1 MSVSIEKVAP
11 DGSTLEEYNSNS
23 AQSKRAYNE
32 EQSANALQRYT
43 ILQKELA
50 RAEALND
57 KDKVR
62 RLESEMNDLLAYVPS
77 KAETY
82 TRPESKTPVEGED
95 YISKPSEP
103 MSMAPVNKEIPKGED
118 MLNPEPEA
126 DFSKMSADWKRK
138 WMPGSKDNDV
148 KPTFDYEGR
157 YKDLGIEQAKQKA
170 DAARAAFMGAADTIK
185 GARTFDQANYV
196 EDPAW
201 IKPLM
206 SYNKDHVDLKPT
218 VKKDLL
224 AAKQYYDS
232 NGTGNPKFD
241 VYKDIYDNI
250 QKLKEEGAQLSPGQ
264 NLFDTYWSNN
274 QVDVSVKTLKEKN
287 PELHAAWSE
296 ANDAYKAL
304 TKQLDSEL
312 AKFNREQRGRHADY
326 GFGTDQF
333 GNRTIIMKVSG
344 EGKNVSYFGQ
354 VEKDE
359 EGNPVKLVWT
369 QALMRNASA
378 DAKLKKED
386 RLDPS
391 KYVPA
396 TSRTMGGIIG
406 EYDIDPNNYN
416 ESFGNAVHDFLL
428 KAETNTGELKAS
440 AKGAY
445 MARNN
450 ILDESERT
458 RIGEAIDGLTI
469 QQAVDKL
476 NDFDM
481 SGKLPGDVFMRN
493 FVNVRQN
500 ADPGTVQLDRIAMLS
515 SVLGAKIGSK
525 TGKIYFKS
533 TPPEDDPPFATMT
546 NERQAELS
554 SMALT
559 ERNKAGQAKA
569 IAGQQGYSID
579 PETGKAVH
587 QLGDDNTRVLM
598 TDTGT
603 VRTSNYADLVTLSA
617 IERELNRLSKL
628 EDSTDNEQVLKNVA
642 EKREKLLQKQLQIQD
657 AMRRVTTDD
666 WKVWYKAKGKEGQ
679 YREMTDKERERILNI
694 YQKATGEA
702 SGHKSYGK
710 TKSGNA
716 SHLDQD
722 ALHRVEARQLKD
734 YTTEEK
740 KKPSLVSQSGKAATE
755 EKQKKAK
762 AKAASLDA
770 EDF

>member
-11 DGSTLEEYNSNS
+11 DGSTLEEYNASG
-23 AQSKRAYNE
+23 AQSKKAYNE
-32 EQSANALQRYT
+32 EQSANALQRYNL
-43 ILQKELA
+43 LQKELE

-57 KDKVR
+57 SDKVR
-62 RLESEMNDLLAYVPS
+62 RLESEMNDLLSYVPS

-103 MSMAPVNKEIPKGED
+103 MTMTPVNKEIPKGED

-126 DFSKMSADWKRK
+126 DFSKMSTDWKK
-138 WMPGSKDNDV
+138 QWMPGSKSNGK

-157 YKDLGIEQAKQKA
+157 YKDLGIGQAKQKA

-232 NGTGNPKFD
+232 NGTGNPKYD
-241 VYKDIYDNI
+241 VYKDIYDSI
-250 QKLKEEGAQLSPGQ
+250 QKLKDEGAQLSPGQ

-369 QALMRNASA
+369 QALMRDASA

-481 SGKLPGDVFMRN
+481 SGKLPGDIFMRN

-500 ADPGTVQLDRIAMLS
+500 ADPGTVQLDCNVIKCTRC
-515 SVLGAKIGSK
+515 
-525 TGKIYFKS
+525 
-533 TPPEDDPPFATMT
+533 ED
-546 NERQAELS
+546 
-554 SMALT
+554 
-559 ERNKAGQAKA
+559 
-569 IAGQQGYSID
+569 
-579 PETGKAVH
+579 
-587 QLGDDNTRVLM
+587 
-598 TDTGT
+598 
-603 VRTSNYADLVTLSA
+603 
-617 IERELNRLSKL
+617 
-628 EDSTDNEQVLKNVA
+628 
-642 EKREKLLQKQLQIQD
+642 
-657 AMRRVTTDD
+657 
-666 WKVWYKAKGKEGQ
+666 W
-679 YREMTDKERERILNI
+679 
-694 YQKATGEA
+694 
-702 SGHKSYGK
+702 
-710 TKSGNA
+710 
-716 SHLDQD
+716 
-722 ALHRVEARQLKD
+722 
-734 YTTEEK
+734 
-740 KKPSLVSQSGKAATE
+740 
-755 EKQKKAK
+755 
-762 AKAASLDA
+762 
-770 EDF
+770 

>member
-11 DGSTLEEYNSNS
+11 DGSTLEEYNASGV
-23 AQSKRAYNE
+23 QSRRAHNE

-43 ILQKELA
+43 LLQKELE
-50 RAEALND
+50 RAQALND
-57 KDKVR
+57 NDKVR
-62 RLESEMNDLLAYVPS
+62 RLESEMNDLLSYVPS
-77 KAETY
+77 KAEAY
-82 TRPESKTPVEGED
+82 TRPETKAPVKGED

-103 MSMAPVNKEIPKGED
+103 MKMAPVNKEIPKGED

-126 DFSKMSADWKRK
+126 DFSKMSTDWKK
-138 WMPGSKDNDV
+138 QWMPGSKTNGI

-185 GARTFDQANYV
+185 GARTFDQTNYV

-241 VYKDIYDNI
+241 VYKDIYDSI
-250 QKLKEEGAQLSPGQ
+250 QKLKEDGAQLSPGQ

-274 QVDVSVKTLKEKN
+274 QVDISVKTLKEKN
-287 PELHAAWSE
+287 PELHEAWSE

-369 QALMRNASA
+369 QALMRDANA

-428 KAETNTGELKAS
+428 KAETNTGALKAS

-481 SGKLPGDVFMRN
+481 SGKLPGDAFMRK

-515 SVLGAKIGSK
+515 NVLGAKIGSK

-546 NERQAELS
+546 PERQAELS

-569 IAGQQGYSID
+569 IAGQKDYSID

-603 VRTSNYADLVTLSA
+603 VRTSNYADLESLPA
-617 IERELNRLSKL
+617 IEKELNRLSKL
-628 EDSTDNEQVLKNVA
+628 EDSTENEQTLKGIA

-657 AMRRVTTDD
+657 AIRRVKSDD

-679 YREMTDKERERILNI
+679 YREMTDKERDRILNI
-694 YQKATGEA
+694 YRKAMSKSA
-702 SGHKSYGK
+702 GHKSYGK

-722 ALHRVEARQLKD
+722 ALRKAEARQTED
-734 YTTEEK
+734 YTTDK
-740 KKPSLVSQSGKAATE
+740 KKKSTLISQSGKTAAE